1 MAKVMKSFRLSESAI
16 AALENRDTQ
25 KYRSGQEYIEAL
37 LLNQEEKE
45 TPTME
50 NLAEDVTELKQDIKQ
65 ILQLLEQLNQGA
77 DKKPKEEKKTV
88 PKTYGGLPYT
98 PPPSYIIQHRTSVK
112 WVFFFCTENK
122 EKEKKNEL
130 TGTIRKGT
138 K

>member
-37 LLNQEEKE
+37 LLNHEEKSEPTIE
-45 TPTME
+45 TVLE
-50 NLAEDVTELKQDIKQ
+50 ELKKLNEKIEK
-65 ILQLLEQLNQGA
+65 ILSEQLQEKSESN
-77 DKKPKEEKKTV
+77 EKKEI
-88 PKTYGGLPYT
+88 PKMYGGLPYT
-98 PPPSYIIQHRTSVK
+98 PPPSDIIQRRTSVK

-122 EKEKKNEL
+122 EKEKKNEH
-130 TGTIRKGT
+130 TGTIRKVR

>member
-45 TPTME
+45 TPTLE
-50 NLAEDVTELKQDIKQ
+50 NLAEDMKELKQDIKQ

-88 PKTYGGLPYT
+88 PKTHGRLPYT
-98 PPPSYIIQHRTSVK
+98 PPPSDII
-112 WVFFFCTENK
+112 
-122 EKEKKNEL
+122 
-130 TGTIRKGT
+130 
-138 K
+138 